1 MKKGKPFSET
11 YLGRLREK
19 VGSRLLMVPGV
30 RIVVENAAGEIL
42 LQRRRDIA
50 IWGLPGGG
58 CEEGES
64 VEAAFVR
71 ELREETGLTA
81 TEYRAVGFSSLP
93 EVETFTYPNGHVIHS
108 YAMLFHVTKWTGEPD
123 LSNDESQALRF
134 FAPDELPEMLPNERK
149 SLDLFLA
156 YHADGEFQ
164 LA

>member
-11 YLGRLREK
+11 YLGQLREK

-30 RIVVENAAGEIL
+30 RIVVENDSSEIL

-64 VEAAFVR
+64 VEFAFAR
-71 ELREETGLTA
+71 ELREETGLVA
-81 TEYRAVGFSSLP
+81 TEYRAFGISSHP
-93 EVETFTYPNGHVIHS
+93 EIETFTYPNGHVIHS
-108 YAMLFHVTKWTGEPD
+108 YAVLFHVTKWTGEPD

-134 FAPDELPEMLPNERK
+134 FAPGELPEMLPNERQ
-149 SLDLFLA
+149 SLELFFA
-156 YHADGEFQ
+156 YRAKRVFQ